1 MCLATSRF
9 SLTFAI
15 YEGATGAVGATGA
28 TGGVGVTGAAG
39 MCAVE
44 KINIVAV

>member
-1 MCLATSRF
+1 MSCCF

-15 YEGATGAVGATGA
+15 YEGATGGVGATGA

-39 MCAVE
+39 MCALE
-44 KINIVAV
+44 KIYIVAV